1 HSLGAGTLAE
11 ALMPFISAA
20 LSIEQTEPVK
30 VKALEWEDLL
40 SQREDG
46 PAEPT
51 GDIEAAT
58 IIGEYSVCLDEDEG
72 VLETP
77 WCAWSPV
84 ENIGHFESLEAAKAA
99 AQQDY
104 ETRILS
110 ALVNAQA
117 DAYVVER
124 WQPIDTA
131 PRDGRV
137 VLAYFPLEGLG
148 ADWCRVMPVYFS
160 KTMQPR
166 PWIFAGRA
174 ASSYGEGPTHWQP
187 LPAPPTT
194 RTADRAEQDGSAI
207 SSSGTS
213 PAAIRQRGESDAS

>member
-1 HSLGAGTLAE
+1 MRRDERVTDEMVLAHAKEDAIFAGTE
-11 ALMPFISAA
+11 FSALGRADRTRYLERSHRCLSAA
-20 LSIEQTEPVK
+20 LSIEQTEPVAWY
-30 VKALEWEDLL
+30 VKDYADGWIHFDNEVDAI
-40 SQREDG
+40 RERDATG
-46 PAEPT
+46 AMMHVAFPAYAHP
-51 GDIEAAT
+51 
-58 IIGEYSVCLDEDEG
+58 
-72 VLETP
+72 
-77 WCAWSPV
+77 PV
-84 ENIGHFESLEAAKAA
+84 
-99 AQQDY
+99 
-104 ETRILS
+104 S

-117 DAYVVER
+117 DADVVER

-160 KTMQPR
+160 KTMQPH

-194 RTADRAEQDGSAI
+194 GIADSAEAGGSATAA
-207 SSSGTS
+207 SVTS
-213 PAAIRQRGESDAS
+213 AIRQRGESE